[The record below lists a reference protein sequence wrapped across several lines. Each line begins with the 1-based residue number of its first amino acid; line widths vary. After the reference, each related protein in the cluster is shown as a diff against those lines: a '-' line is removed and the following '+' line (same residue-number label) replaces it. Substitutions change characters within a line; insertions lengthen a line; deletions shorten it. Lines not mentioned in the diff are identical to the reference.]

1 MIDISKIKAISLDLD
16 DTLWPVWPTIGR
28 AEAVLTAWLTAHAPS
43 TAALSA
49 DVELK
54 KAVRAEINAR
64 HADRAHDLSF
74 LRLQSIRALLQQA
87 GDPVHL
93 AEAAFEVFFSERQRV
108 DLFHDA
114 LPALGFW
121 SAKYPI
127 DALSNGNADVHRV
140 GIGQYFH
147 ASVSAQSFGVAKPD
161 LRIFVAGAVAVGVQP
176 HEVLHIGDD
185 AHADC
190 VGALAAGMQAAWL
203 NREGYDWTHG
213 DMRPHLEVRDLH
225 ALCASWP
232 DYEPPR
238 KPT

>member
-28 AEAVLTAWLTAHAPS
+28 AEAALQAWLSDHAPG

-49 DVELK
+49 DLALK
-54 KAVRAEINAR
+54 QSIRAEINAR

-93 AEAAFEVFFSERQRV
+93 AEAAFEVFFAERQRV
-108 DLFHDA
+108 DLFDDA

-127 DALSNGNADVHRV
+127 VALSNGNADVHRV
-140 GIGQYFH
+140 GIGQHFH
-147 ASVSAQSFGVAKPD
+147 ASVSAQSLGVAKPD
-161 LRIFVAGAVAVGVQP
+161 LRIFVAGAAAAGVQL
-176 HEVLHIGDD
+176 HE
-185 AHADC
+185 DC
-190 VGALAAGMQAAWL
+190 VGALAAGMQVAWL
-203 NREGYDWTHG
+203 NREGHEWTHG
-213 DMRPHLEVRDLH
+213 ETRPHLVVHDLH

-232 DYEPPR
+232 DYAL
-238 KPT
+238 